1 MKEMIFKYVLLI
13 FKDCIKPYIERF
25 LINLVK
31 NSYVKTTASLILS
44 GKAIEI
50 FVVKKVVRK
59 GTIVDHHQYLLLFCQ
74 HSKILNIDIN
84 IGKETKVSLFI
95 V

>member
-1 MKEMIFKYVLLI
+1 MLKYVLLI
-13 FKDCIKPYIERF
+13 FITLIKPYIERF

-31 NSYVKTTASLILS
+31 NSYVKTIASLILS

-59 GTIVDHHQYLLLFCQ
+59 GTIIDYHQYLLLYQ
-74 HSKILNIDIN
+74 SSKILNIDVN
-84 IGKETKVSLFI
+84 IGKQTKRSLFI

>member
-1 MKEMIFKYVLLI
+1 MLKYVLLI
-13 FKDCIKPYIERF
+13 FITLIKPYIERF

-31 NSYVKTTASLILS
+31 NSYVKTIASLILS

-59 GTIVDHHQYLLLFCQ
+59 GTIIGYHQYLLLFYQC
-74 HSKILNIDIN
+74 SKILNIDVN